1 MSRSKRGRPAI
12 LALLPLIPRIL
23 RVLGRLAR
31 DPRLRGMDR
40 GLALLAVT
48 YLLNPLDLIPDV
60 LGLFGLSD
68 DLFLA
73 GLVLTRLLRVAGPL
87 LAEAWPG
94 GRVGLVR
101 DTLRL
106 RRSGAVVPKAVRG
119 VLRRMVA
126 RNTRR
131 LAA

>member
-1 MSRSKRGRPAI
+1 MSRSRRGGTV

-23 RVLGRLAR
+23 GVLGRLVR
-31 DPRLRGMDR
+31 DPRLRGLDR

-73 GLVLTRLLRVAGPL
+73 GLVLTRLLRLAAGPI

-94 GRVGLVR
+94 GRAGLVR
-101 DTLRL
+101 DALRL
-106 RRSGAVVPKAVRG
+106 RRSGGAVPKVVRG

-126 RNTRR
+126 RNTGR